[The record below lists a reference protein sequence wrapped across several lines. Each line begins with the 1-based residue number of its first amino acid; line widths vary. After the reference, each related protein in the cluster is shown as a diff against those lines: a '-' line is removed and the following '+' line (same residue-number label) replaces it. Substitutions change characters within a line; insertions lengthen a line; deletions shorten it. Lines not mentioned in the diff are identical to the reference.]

1 MPHSTEWTLLAVS
14 VILIL
19 ASVVWAWNKFSRYED
34 KGIEETGFGK
44 ILANKWYVDELY
56 DAIVNKPL
64 RAISVFLNNVVE
76 KSAIDGIVNGFG
88 RVVNYG
94 SRQLRLLQ
102 SGQVGSYIL
111 LMVIAS
117 VVFFIIQLF
126 MK

>member
-1 MPHSTEWTLLAVS
+1 M
-14 VILIL
+14 
-19 ASVVWAWNKFSRYED
+19 
-34 KGIEETGFGK
+34 
-44 ILANKWYVDELY
+44 ANKWYVDELY